1 MKQKQQMTMKNKFW
15 NVKTDG
21 NKSHIDLFGYVGGS
35 KEGGFY
41 EPEGF
46 NEKEFLDELRAIPQ
60 DNALE
65 ISINSFGGSVY
76 TGLSIYTLL
85 KAHKGEITFRIDG
98 AAMSAATIIT
108 SVPNAKV
115 IMPKGSMMMIHK
127 VSSIVVGNVDDM
139 RKAADDM
146 EKLEQNILDIYAEKT
161 GKTAEEIKP
170 FVDEETYFTATE
182 AVEFGLADEIDD
194 GAAVENKAVG
204 EIVMLN
210 GLEVSAKLFER
221 APKGLLKADMP
232 QASAVVNPAGKENET
247 MDLEKLKA
255 EHPDIVEA
263 IRNEALNEGIAQ
275 ERSRIQAIEEIA
287 VVGHEDL
294 VNSAK
299 FEKAMSAEQ
308 LAVAI
313 LKADKAKGEKM
324 LVNRAND
331 AAELAKIN
339 PEGNEGIIPGAE
351 EKQKEEAQQQKIID
365 AGKRAFS
372 GK

>member
-1 MKQKQQMTMKNKFW
+1 MKEMNKFW

-21 NKSHIDLFGYVGGS
+21 QKSHIDLFGYVGGS
-35 KEGGFY
+35 KEGGFF

-46 NEKEFLDELRAIPQ
+46 NEKEFLDELRSIPA

-76 TGLSIYTLL
+76 TALSIYTLL
-85 KAHKGEITFRIDG
+85 KAHKGAITFRVDG

-127 VSSIVVGNVDDM
+127 VSSIAIGNVDDM
-139 RKAADDM
+139 RKTADDM

-161 GKTAEEIKP
+161 GKSADEIKSY
-170 FVDEETYFTATE
+170 VDNETYFTAIE
-182 AVEFGLADEIDD
+182 AVEFGLADEVDENTAI
-194 GAAVENKAVG
+194 ENKLVG

-210 GLEVSAKLFER
+210 GLEVNAKLFER
-221 APKGLLKADMP
+221 APKDLLKADMP
-232 QASAVVNPAGKENET
+232 QASAVVNPAEKESET

-275 ERSRIQAIEEIA
+275 ERARIQAIEEIA
-287 VVGHEDL
+287 VAGHEEM
-294 VNSAK
+294 VNAAK
-299 FEKAMSAEQ
+299 FDNAITAEQ
-308 LAVAI
+308 LAVNI
-313 LKADKAKGEKM
+313 LKADKARNATA
-324 LVNRAND
+324 LLNRAAD
-331 AAELAKIN
+331 AADLEDITPAA
-339 PEGNEGIIPGAE
+339 NEGLMPNAE
-351 EKQKEEAQQQKIID
+351 AKQKEDAEQQAVIEAGARGFARK
-365 AGKRAFS
+365 
-372 GK
+372 

>member
-1 MKQKQQMTMKNKFW
+1 MTIKNKFW

-35 KEGGFY
+35 KDWND
-41 EPEGF
+41 GF
-46 NEKEFLDELRAIPQ
+46 NEEDLLKELRAIPN

-76 TGLSIYTLL
+76 TALSIYTLL
-85 KAHKGEITFRIDG
+85 KAHKGAITFRVDG

-127 VSSIVVGNVDDM
+127 VSSIAMGNVDDM

-146 EKLEQNILDIYAEKT
+146 EKLENNILDIYAEKT
-161 GKTAEEIKP
+161 GKSVDEIKEY
-170 FVDEETYFTATE
+170 VDQETYFTAAE
-182 AVEFGLADEIDD
+182 AVEFGLADEVDETLT
-194 GAAVENKAVG
+194 VENKMVG
-204 EIVMLN
+204 DVVMVN
-210 GLEVSAKLFER
+210 GLEVNAKLFAN
-221 APKGLLKADMP
+221 APKDLLRADTP
-232 QASAVVNPAGKENET
+232 QATAISNPENKEAEK

-255 EHPDIVEA
+255 EHPDLVDA
-263 IRNEALNEGIAQ
+263 IRNEGVEQ
-275 ERSRIQAIEEIA
+275 ERARIQAIEDIA

-299 FEKAMSAEQ
+299 FETAMSAEQ

-313 LKADKAKGEKM
+313 LKADKARGEKM
-324 LVNRAND
+324 LNNREDDSKAL
-331 AAELAKIN
+331 EGIN
-339 PEGNEGIIPGAE
+339 VEGNEGLTPGAE
-351 EKQKEEAQQQKIID
+351 EKQKEEAETKEFIENV
-365 AGKRAFS
+365 ARGFAK
-372 GK
+372 K

>member
-1 MKQKQQMTMKNKFW
+1 MKNKFW

-35 KEGGFY
+35 KEGGMFA
-41 EPEGF
+41 PEGF

-85 KAHKGEITFRIDG
+85 KAHKGDITFRVDG

-127 VSSIVVGNVDDM
+127 VSSIVIGNVDDM
-139 RKAADDM
+139 RKTADDM

-170 FVDEETYFTATE
+170 YVDEETYFTASE
-182 AVEFGLADEIDD
+182 AVAFGLADEIDED
-194 GAAVENKAVG
+194 TTIENKAVG

-210 GLEVSAKLFER
+210 GLEVSAKLFEH
-221 APKGLLKADMP
+221 APKGFLKADMP
-232 QASAVVNPAGKENET
+232 QASAVENPAEKESET

-263 IRNEALNEGIAQ
+263 IRTEALNEGVAQ
-275 ERSRIQAIEEIA
+275 ERARIKAIEEIA
-287 VVGHEDL
+287 VTGYEEMVK
-294 VNSAK
+294 SAK
-299 FEKAMSAEQ
+299 FSNAITAEQ

-313 LKADKAKGEKM
+313 LKADKAKGETM
-324 LVNRAND
+324 LKN
-331 AAELAKIN
+331 LAKDAEALADITAT
-339 PEGNEGIIPGAE
+339 GNEGIIPGAE
-351 EKQKEEAQQQKIID
+351 AKQQEEAEKQDFNKAVARGFAK
-365 AGKRAFS
+365 K
-372 GK
+372 

>member
-1 MKQKQQMTMKNKFW
+1 MTENKKFW

-35 KEGGFY
+35 KEADFF

-85 KAHKGEITFRIDG
+85 KAHKGEITFRVDG

-127 VSSIVVGNVDDM
+127 ISSIAIGNIDDM

-161 GKTAEEIKP
+161 GKTVDEIKP
-170 FVDEETYFTATE
+170 VVDAETYFTAAE
-182 AVEFGLADEIDD
+182 AVEFGLADEVDENT
-194 GAAVENKAVG
+194 AVENKAVG

-210 GLEVSAKLFER
+210 GLEVSARLFEH
-221 APKGLLKADMP
+221 APKGFLKADMP
-232 QASAVVNPAGKENET
+232 KASAVVNPAEKESET
-247 MDLEKLKA
+247 MDLETLKA

-275 ERSRIQAIEEIA
+275 ERARIQAIEEIA
-287 VVGHEDL
+287 VAGHEEM
-294 VNSAK
+294 VNAAK
-299 FEKAMSAEQ
+299 FDNAITAEQ
-308 LAVAI
+308 LAVNI
-313 LKADKAKGEKM
+313 LKADKARNAAM
-324 LVNRAND
+324 LKNRAAD
-331 AAELAKIN
+331 AEDLTGITPDA
-339 PEGNEGIIPGAE
+339 NEGLSPNAEAKKKEDAE
-351 EKQKEEAQQQKIID
+351 EQAIIEAGARGFARK
-365 AGKRAFS
+365 
-372 GK
+372 